1 MDKEGRVLSTFTD
14 IRSVSHLSIDSE
26 GRVLVADELRGRIL
40 LLNSELRLER
50 VLIDNTD
57 SQFKLRWPYRL
68 CYNELLSQLYVVHI
82 SDNSRLISLFTLR

>member
-14 IRSVSHLSIDSE
+14 IRLASYLSIDSE

-57 SQFKLRWPYRL
+57 SQFKQRRPLRL
-68 CYNELLSQLYVVHI
+68 CYNELTSQLYVVHAG
-82 SDNSRLISLFTLR
+82 NSSHFISLFNLH

>member
-57 SQFKLRWPYRL
+57 SQFKLRRPLWL
-68 CYNELLSQLYVVHI
+68 CYNELTSQLYVVDVS
-82 SDNSRLISLFTLR
+82 SDSGLILLFNLH